1 MEVDRV
7 NAFKG
12 FERMGVATSGN
23 WQRGEC
29 VNQDRLGSGIH
40 SGNNFKISRS
50 IPEIFVDSI

>member
-1 MEVDRV
+1 MRIEVDRV

-29 VNQDRLGSGIH
+29 VSQDSLGSRIH
-40 SGNNFKISRS
+40 SGNNFKISG
-50 IPEIFVDSI
+50 VNT